1 MAAHKRTEMTIETDR
16 VLIIRRRR
24 VLRAWCQ
31 ECGREVDMVDP
42 REAEAITG
50 ITGSGLHNCAQW
62 HIAQSQ
68 DGAGLICLD
77 SLLKIEL

>member
-1 MAAHKRTEMTIETDR
+1 MAAHKRTEITIETDR

-24 VLRAWCQ
+24 VLRAWCP

-50 ITGSGLHNCAQW
+50 FTRTALRDCAQW
-62 HIAQSQ
+62 HIAQGQ

-77 SLLKIEL
+77 SLMKSV

>member
-1 MAAHKRTEMTIETDR
+1 MAAHKRTEITIETDR

-24 VLRAWCQ
+24 VLRAWCP
-31 ECGREVDMVDP
+31 ECGREVEMVDP
-42 REAEAITG
+42 REAEAITVVA
-50 ITGSGLHNCAQW
+50 GSALRDCAQW

-77 SLLKIEL
+77 SLLRSA

>member
-1 MAAHKRTEMTIETDR
+1 
-16 VLIIRRRR
+16 
-24 VLRAWCQ
+24 
-31 ECGREVDMVDP
+31 
-42 REAEAITG
+42 
-50 ITGSGLHNCAQW
+50 LHNCAQW